1 MTPSVVFVI
10 MQLLIRTIPE
20 PWRLGEGGVFM
31 YQYLFADNLCRL
43 CKEKHI
49 SVNELADAIEK
60 SPRQVNRYRNGQC
73 ENLSLCTI
81 AKIAKVLDVSI
92 AELFDEDFPHQ

>member
-1 MTPSVVFVI
+1 MD
-10 MQLLIRTIPE
+10 
-20 PWRLGEGGVFM
+20 
-31 YQYLFADNLCRL
+31 QYLFAENLCRL

-73 ENLSLCTI
+73 ENLSLRTI
-81 AKIAKVLDVSI
+81 GKIAKVLDVSI
-92 AELFDEDFPHQ
+92 AELFFE

>member
-1 MTPSVVFVI
+1 
-10 MQLLIRTIPE
+10 
-20 PWRLGEGGVFM
+20 M

-49 SVNELADAIEK
+49 SVEELADAIEK

-73 ENLSLCTI
+73 ENLSLRTI
-81 AKIAKVLDVSI
+81 AKIAEALNVSI
-92 AELFDEDFPHQ
+92 AELFT

>member
-1 MTPSVVFVI
+1 
-10 MQLLIRTIPE
+10 
-20 PWRLGEGGVFM
+20 M

-73 ENLSLCTI
+73 ENLSLSTI

-92 AELFDEDFPHQ
+92 TELFCE

>member
-1 MTPSVVFVI
+1 MMSS
-10 MQLLIRTIPE
+10 
-20 PWRLGEGGVFM
+20 
-31 YQYLFADNLCRL
+31 DNLCRL

-60 SPRQVNRYRNGQC
+60 SLRQVNRYRNGQC
-73 ENLSLCTI
+73 ENLSLSTI

-92 AELFDEDFPHQ
+92 AELFYEGVPRE